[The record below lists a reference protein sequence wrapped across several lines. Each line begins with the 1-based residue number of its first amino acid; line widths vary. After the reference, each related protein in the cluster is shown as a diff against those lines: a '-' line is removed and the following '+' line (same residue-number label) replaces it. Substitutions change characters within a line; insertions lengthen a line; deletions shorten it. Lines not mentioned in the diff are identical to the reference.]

1 MTGLL
6 IMNLLAR
13 LDRAL
18 RWRIRARLGDARV
31 DRCWVRLADWYR
43 PFVRR
48 PIAVGVTGSGGK
60 STAKELAHGLLQTL
74 GPGVAN
80 PGSLN
85 MLHHI
90 ARVVLAMRPWH
101 HHAVAELTEHEPGAM
116 AKNVALFRPTVALVT
131 LRRDDH
137 SASFEHPDQVLAEF
151 ACLVAALPPQGTAVL
166 NADEPE
172 IAELRGHTRAR
183 VLSYGFSPA
192 ADVRAESVEGDWPQR
207 LRLVLSYQGEC
218 RLAQTQLCGR
228 HWAPIVLG
236 AVATALAC
244 GMSLAQCVAALARQA
259 PVSGRMQ
266 PQAMPDGVQFIRDDY
281 KAPWWTL
288 PACMDFL
295 RRAQAPRKLAVIG
308 TLSDFGPGVG
318 AARRYAQAAE
328 QQDSVVDLAIY
339 VGAWATAALSGRPGG
354 AGRRVAL
361 SSVLDVAE
369 YLNAELRPGDL
380 VLIKGTNKQDHLER
394 LVLNRTSR
402 VDCWRDDCKLTRRCS
417 DCHQLTLRSR
427 PPNHAEAPPS
437 PVGQGLGHGH
447 PWAAMPPSPAEWV
460 VVGLGNPGIEFEGSP
475 HNLGR
480 AAVEAFAA
488 QLGWPWHRGASAHLA
503 CGLLGGRR
511 VSLLLPQ
518 AHMNLT
524 GPLLQALACEWG
536 LAVGQMLLVHDD
548 LSRPLGELKQRAS
561 GSAGGHRG
569 VDSVLVAFQTDRFRR
584 LKLGARP
591 EVMNRPL
598 ARYVVEPLEGAL
610 RAQAA
615 AGIALAV
622 ARLRQMIDQAAPESP
637 S

>member
-1 MTGLL
+1 MDLL
-6 IMNLLAR
+6 TR

-31 DRCWVRLADWYR
+31 DRCWVRLAVAYR
-43 PFVRR
+43 PLVRR

-60 STAKELAHGLLQTL
+60 STAKELVHGLLKTQ

-90 ARVVLAMRPWH
+90 ARVVLAMCPWH

-116 AKNVALFRPTVALVT
+116 ARNVALFRPTVALVT

-137 SASFEHPDQVLAEF
+137 SASFDHPDQVLAEF
-151 ACLVAALPPQGTAVL
+151 ACLVAALPAHGAAVL
-166 NADEPE
+166 NADEPD
-172 IAELRGHTRAR
+172 IAALRVHTRAQ
-183 VLSYGFSPA
+183 VLTYGLSPA

-207 LRLVLSYQGEC
+207 LHLVLSYRGE
-218 RLAQTQLCGR
+218 RLLAQTQLCGR
-228 HWAPIVLG
+228 HWVPVVLG

-244 GMSLAQCVAALARQA
+244 GMSLSQCVAALALQA
-259 PVSGRMQ
+259 PVPGRMQ
-266 PQAMPDGVQFIRDDY
+266 PHATPDGVQFIRDDY
-281 KAPWWTL
+281 KAPLWTL
-288 PACMDFL
+288 PACVDFL

-318 AARRYAQAAE
+318 AAKRYAQWAE
-328 QQDSVVDLAIY
+328 QLDAAVDLALY

-354 AGRRVAL
+354 AGRRLAF

-369 YLNAELRPGDL
+369 YLKAELRAGDL

-394 LVLNRTSR
+394 LVLNRTAR

-417 DCHQLTLRSR
+417 ECHQLTIRSR
-427 PPNHAEAPPS
+427 PPNHSEAPPCPVGRGLEPEHPWAAAPPS
-437 PVGQGLGHGH
+437 PT
-447 PWAAMPPSPAEWV
+447 EWV
-460 VVGLGNPGIEFEGSP
+460 VVGMGNPGSPFEGSP

-480 AAVEAFAA
+480 AVVEALA
-488 QLGWPWHRGASAHLA
+488 QQQGWPWHRGAAAHVA

-524 GPLLQALACEWG
+524 GPLLQTLAREWG
-536 LAVGQMLLVHDD
+536 LAVSQMLLVHDD
-548 LSRPLGELKQRAS
+548 LSRPLGEVKQRAS

-591 EVMNRPL
+591 EVMKLPL

-610 RAQAA
+610 RVQAE
-615 AGIALAV
+615 AGLALAV
-622 ARLRQMIDQAAPESP
+622 TRLQQMIEHSSPEAGA
-637 S
+637 